1 LNPSSD
7 SVRGLDVIQEHFTA
21 GETGP
26 MTVLL
31 AARTDWA
38 SPEGRELIDHLSRGF
53 ELLPNV
59 AEVRSLTQPLGVREP
74 GAAEPG
80 PAPQPSGIRL
90 VNFLQKVQSEL
101 GETVEDVKRRM
112 AEEHYV
118 A

>member
-1 LNPSSD
+1 GFWQAVSGRVARRPGWVFFAALAPLLPLALLGTQVRPSFRPIGDLNPSSD
-7 SVRGLDVIQEHFTA
+7 SVRGLGVIQEHFTA

-59 AEVRSLTQPLGVREP
+59 AEVR
-74 GAAEPG
+74 
-80 PAPQPSGIRL
+80 
-90 VNFLQKVQSEL
+90 
-101 GETVEDVKRRM
+101 
-112 AEEHYV
+112 
-118 A
+118 